1 MVRTLKYRLSCL
13 AVVLEQ
19 EVVHEADP
27 GFARVGA
34 TGQELG
40 DFFNLDLGL

>member
-1 MVRTLKYRLSCL
+1 MRYK
-13 AVVLEQ
+13 LEQ
-19 EVVHEADP
+19 FAVIVDGDPVHEASP
-27 GFARVGA
+27 ALARVGA